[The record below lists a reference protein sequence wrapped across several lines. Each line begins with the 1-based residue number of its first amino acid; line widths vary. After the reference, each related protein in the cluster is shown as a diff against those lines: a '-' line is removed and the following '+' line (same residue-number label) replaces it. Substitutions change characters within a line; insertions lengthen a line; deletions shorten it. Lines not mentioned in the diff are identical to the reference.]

1 MALINTSDSLVVF
14 LCLFQ
19 SEFLCYPAT
28 GLASRW
34 KEKMERCE
42 SLSTEVMQAGGR
54 KLQTQL
60 ENQYV
65 ADSIFRFLKSYF
77 PLSVARLLD
86 LKGKSSCILFLPCH
100 LTGTVWVTALLKTAA
115 VPFHG
120 STKPL
125 TGGTGW
131 RHSCGK
137 DAGRARSGAGPGVC
151 PARTLAAVQ
160 AAALQPDSAAGECLT

>member
-1 MALINTSDSLVVF
+1 
-14 LCLFQ
+14 
-19 SEFLCYPAT
+19 
-28 GLASRW
+28 
-34 KEKMERCE
+34 MERCE

-100 LTGTVWVTALLKTAA
+100 LTGTV
-115 VPFHG
+115 
-120 STKPL
+120 
-125 TGGTGW
+125 
-131 RHSCGK
+131 
-137 DAGRARSGAGPGVC
+137 
-151 PARTLAAVQ
+151 
-160 AAALQPDSAAGECLT
+160 